1 MNRSTMTE
9 KQKETKMKKIEFMFT
24 VLILFVGLSHYS
36 FAENFKLGGSF
47 NYYSV
52 TDSIFNEVYEDGG
65 LMFGG
70 SLSYEPIK
78 RLEIR
83 GEANYYHAKGGMTFT
98 QEEVTF
104 TIIPIVIGLR
114 IWIVEIQK
122 FKPYLGTGLNLYSY
136 KEELPDRFDDIS
148 DSTIGFH
155 LEGGTYLNLVKM
167 FYLDFNVRYSFA
179 TTKSTHGN
187 VKLGGLRAGIG
198 IGIQF

>member
-1 MNRSTMTE
+1 MTE

-104 TIIPIVIGLR
+104 TIIPIVVGLR
-114 IWIVEIQK
+114 IWIVEIK
-122 FKPYLGTGLNLYSY
+122 NFMPYLGTGINFYSY
-136 KEELPDRFDDIS
+136 KEELPDRFEDIS

-155 LEGGTYLNLVKM
+155 FEGGTYLNLVKM
-167 FYLDFNVRYSFA
+167 FYLDFNFRYIFA
-179 TTKSTHGN
+179 TAEDI
-187 VKLGGLRAGIG
+187 KLGGPRAGIG